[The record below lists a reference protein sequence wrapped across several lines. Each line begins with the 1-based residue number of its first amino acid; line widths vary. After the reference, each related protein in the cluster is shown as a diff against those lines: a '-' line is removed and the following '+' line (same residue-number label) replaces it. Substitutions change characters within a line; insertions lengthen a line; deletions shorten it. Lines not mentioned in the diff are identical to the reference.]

1 MENTKV
7 AAILGN
13 IVKQPDCDGI
23 VNAANRNLRAG
34 SGVCGAIYAA
44 AGPRLEP
51 YSSQFAPVE
60 IGEAIATP
68 AFDLGCRYIIH
79 VVGPK
84 YLFDADPAQYLAAA
98 ITNAVTLADENGL
111 ERLAVPAISMG
122 VYAYPPDEA
131 VPILVE
137 TTFSILASLRSLKEI
152 RFVVISDD
160 LLTLFNTAIARM
172 DQPKSK
178 HISPTEDN

>member
-1 MENTKV
+1 MHEQAKITV
-7 AAILGN
+7 VLGN
-13 IVKQPDCDGI
+13 IVKQADCDGV

-34 SGVCGAIYAA
+34 SGVCGAIYKA

-51 YSSQFAPVE
+51 YSSQFAPAE

-68 AFDLGCRYIIH
+68 AFDLGCRHIIH

-84 YLFDADPAQYLAAA
+84 YLFDADPAQHLAAA
-98 ITNAVTLADENGL
+98 ITNALTLADSNGL

-131 VPILVE
+131 VPILVD
-137 TTFSILASLRSLKEI
+137 TTFSLLPSLQSLKEI
-152 RFVVISDD
+152 RFVVVSND
-160 LLTLFNTAIARM
+160 LLSLFKMAIAR
-172 DQPKSK
+172 
-178 HISPTEDN
+178 EDRSAQK